1 MRNICNPRYGLDN
14 IEKYQQSIN
23 SNMFRRGGFTSGK
36 NEGTEEERK
45 FIKSFLSFK

>member
-1 MRNICNPRYGLDN
+1 MRNFCNPPYGLDN

-23 SNMFRRGGFTSGK
+23 SNMFRSGGFTSGK

-45 FIKSFLSFK
+45 FT